1 MTQPLQTI
9 RQLAYVVRDL
19 DTALKYWTEVLKVGP
34 FFRFVHCPLLNQK
47 YLGQPSNVDVT
58 LALGNSGDVQIE
70 LIFQHN
76 DEPSVYKEFLDTGR
90 VGVHHFGL
98 MPVDYAATCAH
109 YRKLG
114 HVAAFECTVGG
125 APLTYFDTVATI
137 GHYTELW
144 DNAQVFKDL
153 FMTVENAAKGWD
165 GRNAV
170 RKGPL

>member
-1 MTQPLQTI
+1 MPATQYRFTFGPWNISQG
-9 RQLAYVVRDL
+9 ADPFGPVVR
-19 DTALKYWTEVLKVGP
+19 KEVPFAKKVA
-34 FFRFVHCPLLNQK
+34 Q
-47 YLGQPSNVDVT
+47 
-58 LALGNSGDVQIE
+58 
-70 LIFQHN
+70 
-76 DEPSVYKEFLDTGR
+76 
-90 VGVHHFGL
+90 
-98 MPVDYAATCAH
+98 

-153 FMTVENAAKGWD
+153 FMTVEDAAKGWD
-165 GRNAV
+165 GKHAV